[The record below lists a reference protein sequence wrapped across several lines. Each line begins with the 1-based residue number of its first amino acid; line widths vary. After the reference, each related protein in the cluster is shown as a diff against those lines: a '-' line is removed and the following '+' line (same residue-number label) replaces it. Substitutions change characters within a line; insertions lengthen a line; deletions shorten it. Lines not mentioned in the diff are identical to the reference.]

1 MNKKEILPQQV
12 VPGKTYSFS
21 GDIKNGCYADGTP
34 RISHEG
40 RCVVIPDAPSF
51 FR

>member
-34 RISHEG
+34 QTNKHKYEYRE
-40 RCVVIPDAPSF
+40 F
-51 FR
+51 EK

>member
-21 GDIKNGCYADGTP
+21 GDIKNGCYADGENPKVPLLKSKTNK
-34 RISHEG
+34 
-40 RCVVIPDAPSF
+40 
-51 FR
+51 

>member
-34 RISHEG
+34 RISDCLRVRTPIYH
-40 RCVVIPDAPSF
+40 
-51 FR
+51 